1 MQAHQALINRLNFK
15 FLVTYHSYGPLLL
28 YPEGWQLQTPTADD
42 PLYLAYTGI
51 DANPAIPGFDPGLGA
66 DLYTTNGT
74 TDDYSY
80 AKTGALSWTPELDE
94 GCDGCGFVFPDDE
107 ALVQA
112 EFEKN
117 LPFALDLAALGAGS
131 GESRLAPRQHGEA
144 VLPRDREHRP
154 GEVGEPA

>member
-1 MQAHQALINRLNFK
+1 M
-15 FLVTYHSYGPLLL
+15 
-28 YPEGWQLQTPTADD
+28 
-42 PLYLAYTGI
+42 
-51 DANPAIPGFDPGLGA
+51 GA

-117 LPFALDLAALGAGS
+117 LPFALDLARQRRIRRIPVSHLGNTVKPFYLETVSIDPEKSNNPMSDFRSRSPTATRSPCACSRRGAS
-131 GESRLAPRQHGEA
+131 GAVDAEVPDQRRCAP
-144 VLPRDREHRP
+144 
-154 GEVGEPA
+154 